1 MSRGWE
7 SKSVESQ
14 MEEAAS
20 RRDSAHL
27 PAPSAEEIRLATE
40 RRSLELSRTRVLH
53 DLESATHERRRQQLK
68 AALDYLDGKLS
79 ALDHFAPGP
88 RHD

>member
-1 MSRGWE
+1 
-7 SKSVESQ
+7 

-27 PAPSAEEIRLATE
+27 PAPNAGEIRFATE

-79 ALDHFAPGP
+79 ALDHSRPDQLRGN
-88 RHD
+88 

>member
-1 MSRGWE
+1 
-7 SKSVESQ
+7 

-20 RRDSAHL
+20 RRDSARR
-27 PAPSAEEIRLATE
+27 PAPTAEQIRHETE

-68 AALDYLDGKLS
+68 AALEYLDGKLS
-79 ALDHFAPGP
+79 ALDHS
-88 RHD
+88 RRD

>member
-14 MEEAAS
+14 MEEAVS
-20 RRDSAHL
+20 RRESVRL
-27 PAPSAEEIRLATE
+27 PAPGAEQIQLETE
-40 RRSLELSRTRVLH
+40 KRSLQLSRTRVLH
-53 DLESATHERRRQQLK
+53 DLESATHERHRQQLK

-79 ALDHFAPGP
+79 ALDQP
-88 RHD
+88 RGD